1 MEGLRLF
8 YGGPVIL
15 DSEDKYNLIK
25 PFFEEIAP
33 EVRRH
38 QELYAPIDL
47 FLMDAVLSCQDY
59 HAFLSKY
66 GCNIMFAFIRSRRS

>member
-8 YGGPVIL
+8 YGGPVVL

-47 FLMDAVLSCQDY
+47 FLMDAVLLCKDY
-59 HAFLSKY
+59 QEFLQKY
-66 GCNIMFAFIRSRRS
+66 GRNIMFVFIRSRKN